1 MMPNDVKKWLDKD
14 GIAFLEN
21 IGIQKNH
28 FLLDFGCGEGHY
40 TIPAGK
46 VVGEGGKVYA
56 VDKDKV
62 TLNHL
67 MLIAKSEGLKNIVPI
82 VDHSEELKI
91 DLEYESI
98 DVMLFY
104 DVLHYMEPE
113 KRKRVYKNAYQILKN
128 DAILSVYPKHCTSD
142 DPLWNLGNLKVEN
155 VIKEI
160 ERANFSLES
169 KSLNQLIHDDNYDK
183 GYILNFMKS

>member
-1 MMPNDVKKWLDKD
+1 MTNDVKKWLDKD

-28 FLLDFGCGEGHY
+28 FVLDFGCGEGHY

-46 VVGEGGKVYA
+46 VVGEGGKIYA

-67 MLIAKSEGLKNIVPI
+67 MLIAKSKGLKNIVPTI
-82 VDHSEELKI
+82 DHSEELKI
-91 DLEYESI
+91 DLEYETI

-104 DVLHYMEPE
+104 DVLHYMEPK

-142 DPLWNLGNLKVEN
+142 DPLWNLGNLKLEN
-155 VIKEI
+155 IIKEI
-160 ERANFSLES
+160 ERANFYLET

-183 GYILNFMKS
+183 GYILNFRKI